1 MFLNKEE
8 FINEFTNQ
16 CMSEFADEPKVLKPV
31 EQYLSLAYLLAEEIR
46 RIWTVSRNKRR
57 MDKKVYYFSSEFLIG
72 HILSKNLKSL
82 KVEDIVR
89 DGLNDLGI
97 DLDTLIKHEK
107 DAGLGNGGLGRLAA
121 CFMDSLSAL
130 GVPAKGHSIRYNHGF
145 FTQKIENFEQ
155 VEAAD
160 DWLKNEYPW
169 ESRRP
174 GKAVTVK
181 FGGHV
186 DIEYIDERLYFNH
199 EDYWSVRAMPYDIS
213 IMSYDNREH
222 VNSLRLWDAEAIDGF
237 NFKAFNAGEYTKA
250 FKNETDVKS
259 LTQLLYPADNHHKGR
274 KLRLMQEYFF
284 VSAGINSI
292 VQEYNEYHNGI
303 DGIEQK
309 IAVHINDTHPA
320 LCIPEIMRVFV
331 DEYDILW
338 EKAWDMTTKIVS
350 YTNHT
355 ILPEALETWS
365 CDLMREVQ
373 PRIYMIIDE
382 INRRFIDSLMD
393 RDDFE
398 HSQVHSVS
406 IIKDNVIH
414 MAALSLVGSHSV
426 NGVAA
431 LHTDI
436 LKSNVM
442 KPYYTLFPQR
452 FNNKTNGIS
461 HRTFLLN
468 ANPKLSNLI
477 TSSIGEGW
485 IKDAYK
491 LEKLLDFKED
501 ASFREQFAKI
511 KYENKIELADIIY
524 NETSYKLDPN
534 SIFDIQVKRIHA
546 YKRQLLNILAIMYR
560 CNQDPDYI
568 HKMAPHTFIFA
579 GKAAPSYTYAKSIIR
594 LCARLAQRV
603 NNDPVLSKKIKVIF
617 IPNFNVS
624 LAQKIYPAADISQ
637 QISTAGKE
645 ASGTGNM
652 KFMMNGA
659 VTLGTLDGANVE
671 IKDLVGEDNIY
682 IFGMTVE
689 DIAALRQRGY
699 DPWNVIK
706 KDAALRKVLGQLKGG
721 FFGGGMDQFNDVY
734 DSIAEYGDSYF
745 LMEDFKSYYNMCI
758 KCENDYRDNKDEF
771 RKMQIH
777 NIAKS
782 GHFSSDRTIREYV
795 NDIWKANINL

>member
-1 MFLNKEE
+1 MFNNKEDFKDQFRE
-8 FINEFTNQ
+8 K
-16 CMSEFADEPKVLKPV
+16 CMSEFADKPHILKPV

-46 RIWTVSRNKRR
+46 RVWTISRNKRR
-57 MDKKVYYFSSEFLIG
+57 MDKKIYYFSSEFLIG
-72 HILSKNLKSL
+72 HILSKNLKCL
-82 KVEDIVR
+82 KVEDMVR

-97 DLDTLIKHEK
+97 DLDVLLVQEK

-145 FTQKIENFEQ
+145 FNQKIENFEQ
-155 VEAAD
+155 VEVAD
-160 DWLKNEYPW
+160 DWLRNYYPW
-169 ESRRP
+169 ESKHP
-174 GKAVTVK
+174 GKSVTVK

-186 DIEYIDERLYFNH
+186 DIEYINDRLYFNH
-199 EDYWSVRAMPYDIS
+199 EGYWAVKAIPYDVS

-222 VNSLRLWDAEAIDGF
+222 VNSLRLWDAETVDCF
-237 NFKAFNAGEYTKA
+237 DFKAFNNGDYYTA
-250 FKNETDVKS
+250 FKNEIDAKS
-259 LTQLLYPADNHHKGR
+259 LTQLLYPADNHPQGR

-292 VQEYNEYHNGI
+292 IEEYDEYHNGI
-303 DGIEQK
+303 DGIEEK

-320 LCIPEIMRVFV
+320 LCIPEMMRIFV

-338 EKAWDMTTKIVS
+338 DRAWDMTTKIVS

-365 CDLMREVQ
+365 CDLMKEVQ

-382 INRRFIDSLMD
+382 IHRRFIDSLVD
-393 RDDFE
+393 RPDFDNS
-398 HSQVHSVS
+398 HIHAVS
-406 IIKDNVIH
+406 IIKDNLIH
-414 MAALSLVGSHSV
+414 MAALSVAGSHSV

-431 LHTDI
+431 LHTEI
-436 LKSNVM
+436 LKEQVM
-442 KPYYTLFPQR
+442 RPYYNLFPER

-468 ANPKLSNLI
+468 ANPKLSSLI
-477 TSSIGEGW
+477 SSSIGEEW
-485 IKDAYK
+485 IKDPYQLK
-491 LEKLLDFKED
+491 KLLDYKED
-501 ASFREQFAKI
+501 AGFREEFAKI
-511 KYENKIELADIIY
+511 KYENKIELSNLIY
-524 NETSYKLDPN
+524 DLTSYQVDPN

-560 CNQDPDYI
+560 CNQDPSYI
-568 HKMAPHTFIFA
+568 ENMEPHTFIFA

-594 LCARLAQRV
+594 LCTRLAQRV

-624 LAQKIYPAADISQ
+624 TAQRIYPAADISQ
-637 QISTAGKE
+637 QISTAGMA

-659 VTLGTLDGANVE
+659 ITLGTLDGANVE
-671 IKDLVGEDNIY
+671 IRDLVGDENIN

-689 DIAALRQRGY
+689 EIKALKQCGY
-699 DPWNVIK
+699 NPWHVLEKDPV
-706 KDAALRKVLGQLKGG
+706 LRKVIGQLQGG
-721 FFGGGMDQFNDVY
+721 FFGGGMGQFNDIH
-734 DSIAEYGDSYF
+734 DTLTMYGDTYYVLEDFSSYF
-745 LMEDFKSYYNMCI
+745 ETCK
-758 KCENDYRDNKDEF
+758 KCEEDYRDRDKF
-771 RKMQIH
+771 RKIQIH
-777 NIAKS
+777 NIAMS

-795 NDIWKANINL
+795 NDIWKVNINL